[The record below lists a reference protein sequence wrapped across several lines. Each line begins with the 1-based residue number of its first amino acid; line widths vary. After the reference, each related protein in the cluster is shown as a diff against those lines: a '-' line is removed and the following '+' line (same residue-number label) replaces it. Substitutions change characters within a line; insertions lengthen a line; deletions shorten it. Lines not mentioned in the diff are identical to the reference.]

1 MISESPGRLGKP
13 TNNQRSANRLG
24 ALSIGAISHTC
35 FRLVAAVILAG
46 LATTALAGCN
56 AGYITHAAY
65 EEVRILLRRKPIAGE
80 LAHSELTPA
89 TRAKLET
96 VLAVR
101 KFAADQLDLNVGGA
115 YSSVAQVDKG
125 AIIWVVMAAPRTS
138 LTPYTWWFPV
148 VGNVPYRGYFSHAEA
163 NAEAARMEARGYDTY
178 VRPAIA
184 FSSLGFFDDPLLS
197 NLLDLSRVELAGVII
212 HELFHRTYFLMSDVM
227 FDESAATW
235 IGNRGGVEFFTNT
248 EGAASPDT
256 AAALGIYDSDMK
268 FAGFLLQE
276 QARLLKL
283 YGSGLPRDEILKRRV
298 ALFATINSDYAELKP
313 TLSGLERFDL
323 DKTPLNNA
331 VLLNYLIYFHELDN
345 FARLF
350 ALNHN
355 DLRATIK
362 QIIALAKN
370 QPNDPFFAI
379 WQATHSASQ
388 GGGILPPVA
397 SSSTH
402 PASLASPSIQP

>member
-24 ALSIGAISHTC
+24 ALSIGAISLTC
-35 FRLVAAVILAG
+35 FRVVAAVILAG

-235 IGNRGGVEFFTNT
+235 IGNRGGVEFFTRT

-256 AAALGIYDSDMK
+256 AAALGIYNSDMK
-268 FAGFLLQE
+268 FAAFLLQE

-283 YGSGLPRDEILKRRV
+283 YGSDLPRDEILKRRV

-355 DLRATIK
+355 DLRVTIK

-379 WQATHSASQ
+379 WQATHNASQ

-397 SSSTH
+397 SSPAH
-402 PASLASPSIQP
+402 PASLPTPPTQP

>member
-1 MISESPGRLGKP
+1 MSPQTRRAKSLRDHARLIVL
-13 TNNQRSANRLG
+13 A
-24 ALSIGAISHTC
+24 AIAG
-35 FRLVAAVILAG
+35 VASMM
-46 LATTALAGCN
+46 LAGCS

-65 EEVRILLRRKPIAGE
+65 EEVRILLRRKPITE
-80 LAHSELTPA
+80 ELTRADLPA
-89 TRAKLET
+89 STRSKLET

-125 AIIWVVMAAPRTS
+125 AVVWVVMAAPRTS

-148 VGNVPYRGYFSHAEA
+148 VGNVPYRGYFSHDDA
-163 NAEAARMEARGYDTY
+163 NAEAARMEALGYDTY

-197 NLLDLSRVELAGVII
+197 NLLGLSQVELAGVII

-235 IGNRGGVEFFTNT
+235 IGNRGAVEFFTHT
-248 EGAASPDT
+248 EGADSPDT
-256 AAALGIYDSDMK
+256 AAAFGIYDSDMK
-268 FAGFLLQE
+268 FAAFLLQE
-276 QARLLKL
+276 QAKLLKL
-283 YGSGLPRDEILKRRV
+283 YGSGLPEDEILKRRTAV
-298 ALFATINSDYAELKP
+298 FASINSDYAELKP

-323 DKTPLNNA
+323 DKTKLNNA
-331 VLLNYLIYFHELDN
+331 VLLNYVIYFHQFNE

-350 ALNHN
+350 SLNHN

-362 QIIALAKN
+362 QIIALAKS

-379 WQATHSASQ
+379 WQVTHNVSPAARPASQ
-388 GGGILPPVA
+388 VLPPV
-397 SSSTH
+397 
-402 PASLASPSIQP
+402 QP